1 MSRNFDPTDFP
12 PLYLCAPVNALIEGI
27 YEARISIGEIRK
39 HGDFGLGTFNE
50 LDGEMVV
57 LDGQVYQ
64 VDGTGRVH
72 RMADDVETPFACVT
86 RYQPLT
92 ADSVSGTMD
101 YEAFENFLKTLLPSP
116 NLIYA
121 FRIEGLF
128 DFVKTRSVPRQEHY
142 RPLVE
147 VAAEQ
152 PVFTFEEVE
161 GTLVGFFTPSF
172 LASLNVP
179 GFHLHFLT
187 NDFSSGG
194 HLLECRPR
202 RIEVNIQF
210 IYRLELSLPLTLEYL
225 TLDFSRDTAKDLE
238 KAEK

>member
-1 MSRNFDPTDFP
+1 MSRNADPADFP
-12 PLYLCAPVNALIEGI
+12 PLYLCAPVNALMEGI
-27 YEARISIGEIRK
+27 FEARISVGEIRK
-39 HGDFGLGTFNE
+39 HGDFGLGTFND

-57 LDGQVYQ
+57 LDGLVYR
-64 VDGTGRVH
+64 VDSTGKVH
-72 RMADDVETPFACVT
+72 GMSDDVETPFACIT
-86 RYQPLT
+86 RYRPLT
-92 ADSVSGTMD
+92 ADFFSGTMNH
-101 YEAFENFLKTLLPSP
+101 EAFEVFLKSLVPSF

-121 FRIEGLF
+121 FRIEGRF
-128 DFVKTRSVPRQEHY
+128 DFVKTRSVPRQERN

-152 PVFTFEEVE
+152 PVFTFEDVE
-161 GTLVGFFTPSF
+161 GTLVGFYTPFF

-187 NDFSSGG
+187 GDFSSGG

-202 RIEVNIQF
+202 NIKVNIQF
-210 IYRLELSLPLTLEYL
+210 IYRLELSLPLSLEYL
-225 TLDFSRDTAKDLE
+225 TQDFSRDTAKDIE